1 MKVVILAGGLG
12 TRISEYT
19 KFIPKPMIKIGK
31 FPILIHIMRH
41 YLKYGLNEFIVAAGY
56 KAEILKKYFPKF
68 KKYGLN
74 FEHKRQILQTYYKT
88 IFLHDFFLQFH

>member
-12 TRISEYT
+12 TRLSEHT

-74 FEHKRQILQTYYKT
+74 FEHNVKGKKCIINIIHTGMKYQC
-88 IFLHDFFLQFH
+88 